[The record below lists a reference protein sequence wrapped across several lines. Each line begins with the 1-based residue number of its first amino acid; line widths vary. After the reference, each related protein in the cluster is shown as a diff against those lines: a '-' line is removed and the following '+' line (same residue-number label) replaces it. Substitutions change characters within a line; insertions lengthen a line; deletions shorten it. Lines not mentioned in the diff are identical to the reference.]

1 MHRHDGNRSPP
12 RNKSIRA
19 KRHFRSRTRSKTP
32 MNGQKRCSRSCSP
45 SQKCTKVKGGAERPS
60 KSRSKSPDHDHITL
74 REMFPI
80 MHHDNVETP
89 KTLNNRKNLSVPA
102 KRHSRSR
109 SKSRSRSRS
118 TPKTPKKI
126 VDASR
131 NVDTSLETSIDTSQ
145 NLEESEMSTHRD
157 DGNRSLPC
165 NKSIRRKKTF

>member
-1 MHRHDGNRSPP
+1 MHHHDGNRSPP
-12 RNKSIRA
+12 RNKSTRA
-19 KRHFRSRTRSKTP
+19 KRHSRSRTRSKTP
-32 MNGQKRCSRSCSP
+32 MNGQKRHSRSCSP

-74 REMFPI
+74 RETFPI
-80 MHHDNVETP
+80 AHHDNAETP
-89 KTLNNRKNLSVPA
+89 KMLNNQKNLSVPA
-102 KRHSRSR
+102 KRHSRLR

-145 NLEESEMSTHRD
+145 NLKDSEMSTHRD

-165 NKSIRRKKTF
+165 NKSIR